1 MLILEKLWLLQ
12 RLQKHRLLSH
22 VYVLL
27 AVVFGFVLFDAGS
40 LQGAFECIRG
50 MLGLGGLPMVSFE
63 AVYLLRSNVLLLLVA
78 AVGATGLPKAGF
90 DRFEKRWPGVAALV
104 VPGAMCLVLLLC
116 TAFLVDGSYNPFLYF
131 RF

>member
-1 MLILEKLWLLQ
+1 M
-12 RLQKHRLLSH
+12 
-22 VYVLL
+22 LL

-40 LQGAFECIRG
+40 LRQALETIRG
-50 MLGLGGLPMVSFE
+50 MLGLGGLPLVSQE
-63 AVYLLRSNVLLLLVA
+63 AAYLLRSNALLLLVA
-78 AVGATGLPKAGF
+78 AVGATGLPKAAF
-90 DRFEKRWPGVAALV
+90 HRFEKRWPRGAGVL